1 MDSLNEPQQLLVT
14 IEEAARRL
22 CIGRTQMFKL
32 VQTGAVTSVKV
43 GRSRRV
49 DPTALA
55 SFVAD
60 LQREPPTNPSTE
72 TRRLDG
78 KAVNSAEAALQAT
91 NPSTEARRLEGRK
104 TGSAR

>member
-1 MDSLNEPQQLLVT
+1 MDTPYEPQQLLVT

-72 TRRLDG
+72 
-78 KAVNSAEAALQAT
+78 
-91 NPSTEARRLEGRK
+91 ARRLEGRK
-104 TGSAR
+104 TGSAG